1 MEKHSGKTNQAGD
14 SLGHSDISFSNE
26 ISTTT
31 LVKLLIRKGILTP
44 KEVLEEERVTR
55 FNKQIVENKI
65 QNHLLQKKK
74 KRSRLKRWAS
84 KHRWSRRL
92 TSRLFGWEWKRNKHS
107 HHSAPLE

>member
-1 MEKHSGKTNQAGD
+1 MDKHAGNTNHAD
-14 SLGHSDISFSNE
+14 NSLGQSDISFSNE

-44 KEVLEEERVTR
+44 KEVLEEERLTR
-55 FNKQIVENKI
+55 FNQQIVESKI
-65 QNHLLQKKK
+65 QSHLSRKKK

-92 TSRLFGWEWKRNKHS
+92 TSRLFGWEWKKNKHS
-107 HHSAPLE
+107 HTSVSEE